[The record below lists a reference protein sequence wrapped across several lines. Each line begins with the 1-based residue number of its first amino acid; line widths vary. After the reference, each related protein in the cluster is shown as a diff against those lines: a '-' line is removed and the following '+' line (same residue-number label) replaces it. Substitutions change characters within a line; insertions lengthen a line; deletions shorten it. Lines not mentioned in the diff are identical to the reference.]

1 MKSNMVLS
9 NILDNKYKEWYRLF
23 PFELSNFQKTSIQ
36 SLINNYHSLVCVPTG
51 SGKTVP
57 ALFAIEYFTRM
68 GKKVIYTSPIK
79 ALSNQKF
86 HEFTK
91 KFPHLSVGI
100 LTGDIKLNP
109 TADVLVMTAEILQN
123 KLISKHS
130 IEFDLEKEVGC
141 IIHDEIHMINDKDRG
156 HVWEQLIMKC
166 PSSISMLL
174 LSATLNDPKS
184 FASWIE
190 STGDREVVVTSHEE
204 RIVPLYHYAYLSYN
218 SVLEKRL
225 QKEEIQMNLVQN
237 SSHKFLP
244 LYHSNGSF
252 HSENYALI
260 RKSLQ
265 IMEKKKYHVNNIFCL
280 QNVIEK
286 LYREDMLPAVCF
298 ILSKRQIEYY
308 SKTVNVHLFPS
319 DSTIP
324 ATMQKKCES
333 ILRNKFPNCQEF
345 FKLVEFQE
353 AVKMFERGIAIHH
366 SSMIPVLRELTEIL
380 FEEGYIKLLFATET
394 FSVGLNMPIR
404 TTIFTDIFK
413 FDGDRKRL
421 FYPHEFIQSSGRAGR
436 RGIDEKGFVIHLMN
450 MYSQPFSECEFR
462 NVVVGASPPI
472 SSQFKF
478 SYHLFFYENDII
490 QFYQGS
496 LDDREKSKLL
506 SIREKTLTQSKENLN
521 DLKSKSQMTP
531 KDIIEMYKCLSRAK
545 SSKKLKKNR
554 HQQKLLED
562 DYPNLLQDIKTMETI
577 QEREN
582 RFFYEEQSFQQEKNS
597 TIACLSSLKGQLIK
611 YGFLDENGI
620 TAKGTMASKIHLI
633 PCLPCIELIDDICL
647 LPAKELVGLFS
658 MLFPTR
664 SGNDESKVVL
674 NPLLDSVV
682 EKLSNLY
689 DDFISFET
697 TINTGENYTIT
708 YQFVLHCMGW
718 MELETEQECIDFLS
732 NIRKDVGIYVGEF
745 FKLLLNIKNLIDE
758 FCTVAEYRGDMKFL
772 QELKLGQC
780 QILKFLVTNQSLYV

>member
-1 MKSNMVLS
+1 MVLL
-9 NILDNKYKEWYRLF
+9 NILDNDEKKYEEWYRLF
-23 PFELSNFQKTSIQ
+23 SFELSNFQKTSIQ

-51 SGKTVP
+51 SGKTLP
-57 ALFAIEYFTRM
+57 ALFSIEYFTRM

-86 HEFTK
+86 HEFSN

-109 TADVLVMTAEILQN
+109 TADVLIMTAEILQN
-123 KLISKHS
+123 KLISKQS
-130 IEFDLEKEVGC
+130 IEFDLEQDVGC

-166 PSSISMLL
+166 PSSIPMLL
-174 LSATLNDPKS
+174 LSATLHDPAK

-190 STGDREVVVTSHEE
+190 STGNREVVVASHDE
-204 RIVPLYHYAYLSYN
+204 RIVPLYHYAFITYN
-218 SVLEKRL
+218 STLEKRL
-225 QKEEIQMNLVQN
+225 KKDESQMNLVQN
-237 SSHKFLP
+237 MSQKFLP
-244 LYHSNGSF
+244 LYQTNGSF
-252 HSENYALI
+252 HSENYEMI

-265 IMEKKKYHVNNIFCL
+265 IMEKKNYHVNNIFCL

-298 ILSKRQIEYY
+298 ILSKKQIEYY
-308 SKTVNVHLFPS
+308 SKTIHVHLFPS

-324 ATMQKKCES
+324 ATMQKTCES
-333 ILRNKFPNCQEF
+333 ILRKKFPNCQEF
-345 FKLVEFQE
+345 FKLVEFQD
-353 AVKMFERGIAIHH
+353 AVKLFEHGIAIHH

-380 FEEGYIKLLFATET
+380 FEQGHIKLLFATET

-404 TTIFTDIFK
+404 TTIFTDIYK

-436 RGIDEKGFVIHLMN
+436 RGIDDKGYVIHLLN
-450 MYSQPFSECEFR
+450 MYNQPFSECEFR

-472 SSQFKF
+472 SSHFKF
-478 SYHLFFYENDII
+478 SYHLFFYQNDII
-490 QFYQGS
+490 EFYQGS

-506 SIREKTLTQSKENLN
+506 SIREKTLTQTKENLN
-521 DLKSKSQMTP
+521 NLKAKSQTTP

-562 DYPNLLQDIKTMETI
+562 DYPNLLQDIKTIEMI

-582 RFFYEEQSFQQEKNS
+582 RCFYEEESFQQEKNS

-611 YGFLDENGI
+611 YGFFDENGI
-620 TAKGTMASKIHLI
+620 TAKGIMASKIHLI

-674 NPLLDSVV
+674 NPMLHSVV

-718 MELETEQECIDFLS
+718 MELETEQECLDFLS